1 MVEDKE
7 PGKCCRC
14 SQPYIETA
22 GAGAGSNLAVLEQR
36 HQATSHRHEGNG
48 GVEHSDRAEVEH
60 GKHSRFTVLTPPGQV
75 PAHRADDPPASAQ
88 TLRKNGKLRDSTTA
102 LGQRPCRYRGGLE
115 GSFRIRGIDRNVCS
129 SYLTMSKRLTSIDI
143 ANLAGVSQ
151 TTVSRVLQDLPS
163 VKPETK
169 ARVLK
174 VIQDYEY
181 SPSAAARQMKTRRSG
196 TVAVVIASLSNPLYP
211 MLLQLLVDRLAS
223 RGFRTTVWEL
233 EGKMDEA
240 TVRALAESATDG
252 VIFAAALDE
261 SREMLTRVAAEK
273 PIILIHRSVG
283 TDLFDTIVSD
293 NYAGGRRVADYFVS
307 AGRKCIGLISAASSK
322 SSKASTIRERERG
335 FMEGL
340 GALSQGNAF
349 VRADAADFSY
359 EYGFRTM
366 QTLLAERPDVDAVF
380 CTNDIVAIG
389 ALDAARHSGKQ
400 VPGELWV
407 VGYDDIPMA
416 RWECISLST
425 VQQPLPAM
433 VEQVVDRL
441 QRRMTT
447 PDLAPYT
454 FVLPN
459 DLVLRRTTS

>member
-1 MVEDKE
+1 M
-7 PGKCCRC
+7 
-14 SQPYIETA
+14 A
-22 GAGAGSNLAVLEQR
+22 
-36 HQATSHRHEGNG
+36 
-48 GVEHSDRAEVEH
+48 
-60 GKHSRFTVLTPPGQV
+60 
-75 PAHRADDPPASAQ
+75 AS
-88 TLRKNGKLRDSTTA
+88 K
-102 LGQRPCRYRGGLE
+102 
-115 GSFRIRGIDRNVCS
+115 GSFRIRGIDSNVCN

-261 SREMLTRVAAEK
+261 SREMLARVAAEK

-359 EYGFRTM
+359 EYGFRAM

-389 ALDAARHSGKQ
+389 VLDAARRSGKQ
-400 VPGELWV
+400 VPGDLWI

-447 PDLAPYT
+447 PELAPYT

>member
-1 MVEDKE
+1 MSTVLPIPLGSTSEDN
-7 PGKCCRC
+7 
-14 SQPYIETA
+14 S
-22 GAGAGSNLAVLEQR
+22 
-36 HQATSHRHEGNG
+36 
-48 GVEHSDRAEVEH
+48 GVE
-60 GKHSRFTVLTPPGQV
+60 LT
-75 PAHRADDPPASAQ
+75 
-88 TLRKNGKLRDSTTA
+88 
-102 LGQRPCRYRGGLE
+102 RPRVARGPVGTFDIE
-115 GSFRIRGIDRNVCS
+115 APSKCSFRIQGIYSSVRNS
-129 SYLTMSKRLTSIDI
+129 DLTMSKRLTSIDI

-163 VKPETK
+163 VKPATK

-174 VIQDYEY
+174 VIQDHEY
-181 SPSAAARQMKTRRSG
+181 SPSAAARQMKTRRSS
-196 TVAVVIASLSNPLYP
+196 TVAVVVASLSNPLYP
-211 MLLQLLVDRLAS
+211 LLLQLLVERLAS

-261 SREMLTRVAAEK
+261 SREMLSRVAAEK
-273 PIILIHRSVG
+273 PIILINRSVG
-283 TDLFDTIVSD
+283 TDMFDTIVSD

-335 FMEGL
+335 FLEGL
-340 GALSQGNAF
+340 GELSQGNAF
-349 VRADAADFSY
+349 VRADATDFGY
-359 EYGFRTM
+359 EFGFRAM

-389 ALDAARHSGKQ
+389 VLDAARRSGKQ
-400 VPGELWV
+400 VPSDIWI

-441 QRRMTT
+441 QRRMTS
-447 PDLAPYT
+447 PDLAPQM